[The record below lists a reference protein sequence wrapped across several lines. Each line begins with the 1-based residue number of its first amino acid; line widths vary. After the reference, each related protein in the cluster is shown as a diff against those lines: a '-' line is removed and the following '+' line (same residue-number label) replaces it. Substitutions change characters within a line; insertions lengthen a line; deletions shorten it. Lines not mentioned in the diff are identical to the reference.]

1 MMDVDKEKA
10 WDTYVKL
17 CKLGGS
23 KSFLNLL
30 KEVGLKNPFL
40 DGCIAS
46 VMKPLQEKMNSID
59 DTKF

>member
-1 MMDVDKEKA
+1 MMDVNKEKA

-30 KEVGLKNPFL
+30 KEVGLMNPFN
-40 DGCIAS
+40 DGCIEK
-46 VMKPLQEKMNSID
+46 VMKPLKEYINSID